1 MPSREKEEQE
11 LNELYEKQQAEGP
24 QEMSAEKKAELNR
37 KFQEEEMM
45 KRRDQNIRRKKS
57 TQGLPIV

>member
-1 MPSREKEEQE
+1 M
-11 LNELYEKQQAEGP
+11 NELYEKQQAEGP